1 MAPNILI
8 ILLLFLLLSGCVQ
21 GNVTLLDSP
30 KYPASSYVEILK
42 EKPDR
47 PYKTLALVKATGP
60 QGAGETEL
68 LGVLQSQAKS
78 VGADAILP
86 LAKEDNA
93 SGGLNNPCSGGVV
106 GEGREKVTV
115 LKAYA
120 IKYQ

>member
-1 MAPNILI
+1 MIWNILI
-8 ILLLFLLLSGCVQ
+8 ILLLLCSGCVQ
-21 GNVTLLDSP
+21 GNVTLLDSSN
-30 KYPASSYVEILK
+30 YPASAYVEVLK
-42 EKPDR
+42 EKPAR
-47 PYKTLALVKATGP
+47 PYKTIALVKATGP
-60 QGAGETEL
+60 QGSGEAEL
-68 LGVLQSQAKS
+68 LGVLQGQARS

-86 LAKEDNA
+86 LAKEENA